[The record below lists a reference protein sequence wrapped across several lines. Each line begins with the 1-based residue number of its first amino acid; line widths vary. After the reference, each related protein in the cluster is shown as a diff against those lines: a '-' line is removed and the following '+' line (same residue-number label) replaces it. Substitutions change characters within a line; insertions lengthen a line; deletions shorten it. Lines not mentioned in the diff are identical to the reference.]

1 MPTYE
6 IEQYEIHAM
15 RYRIDATNE
24 AEAIAKLF
32 DGEAEP
38 VEGSLEYVEICDD
51 RGLPADEHRELA
63 EQLRTLGV
71 PVDEAVIPSIRS
83 IAEADR
89 PA

>member
-15 RYRIDATNE
+15 RYRIDAANQ
-24 AEAIAKLF
+24 AEAIANLF
-32 DGEAEP
+32 RGYALP
-38 VEGSLEYVEICDD
+38 VDDSLEYVEVCED
-51 RGLPADEHRELA
+51 RGLPAEEHRELA

-83 IAEADR
+83 IVEAD
-89 PA
+89 

>member
-1 MPTYE
+1 MPSYE

-15 RYRIDATNE
+15 RYRIDAPNE
-24 AEAIAKLF
+24 AEAIAKLL

-71 PVDEAVIPSIRS
+71 PVDEAVIPSISS
-83 IAEADR
+83 IVEIEETG
-89 PA
+89 